1 LATSGLYTFNRTR
14 NQIINSGLRK
24 VGAVADGENPEP
36 QQLSDAVEALE
47 MLIQALGNQVFPF
60 WAIEWKTHV
69 LVASSEVVGT
79 DGENYTCIRPHTAAD
94 ANRPVTGGD
103 YTTYWTIRGSSGV
116 AWVAGT
122 AKVAIN
128 VFEPGTE
135 ILSISKA
142 FYRRTEIDHPMR
154 IITRDQYFE
163 LASDKKR
170 LSVPQN
176 LIFIPNLTPEI
187 WIDPIPNKS
196 TDVIHYLAWR
206 RLQDF
211 NAEGNTPDAR
221 QQWLKYLV
229 WQLAADLA
237 PEYGVPP
244 QKEASLERKAA
255 TLLQFAKRNN
265 ALPKTSSRVVPAYGG
280 GGSGQRRRI

>member
-1 LATSGLYTFNRTR
+1 MATSGVFTFNRTR
-14 NQIINSGLRK
+14 NQLIAGGLRK
-24 VGAVADGENPEP
+24 IGVVAEGDSPSAE
-36 QQLSDAVEALE
+36 QVSTASEALE
-47 MLIQALGNQVFPF
+47 MLIQALGNEVFPY
-60 WAIEWKTHV
+60 WAIDWKTHV
-69 LVASSEVVGT
+69 LVASSEVTGT
-79 DGENYTCIRPHTAAD
+79 DGKVYTCIRPHTAATTNKP
-94 ANRPVTGGD
+94 ASGGD
-103 YTTYWTIRGSSGV
+103 YTTYWTIRGDTGSV
-116 AWVAGT
+116 WAAGLDY
-122 AKVAIN
+122 VAIN

-142 FYRRTEIDHPMR
+142 FYRRTEIDHDMV
-154 IITRDQYFE
+154 ILTRDDYFSM
-163 LASDKKR
+163 ATDKKR

-211 NAEGNTPDAR
+211 DAEGNNPDAR

-237 PEYGVPP
+237 PEYGIPP
-244 QKEASLERKAA
+244 QQESRLERKAEK
-255 TLLQFAKRNN
+255 LLLLAKRNN
-265 ALPKTSSRVVPAYGG
+265 QLPSTFSRVVPAYGG
-280 GGSGQRRRI
+280 GGSGRRRRI